1 MHEMARLMEARN
13 GQYKDVRDIEF
24 AEDERRRRIK
34 PHSQVILIKSTEFG
48 WIQFVKGPQ
57 DAIIAAEAWIG
68 SFAFWAWFQDENP
81 PLTA

>member
-1 MHEMARLMEARN
+1 LGRAPLGTSPLTPYRPLRTLATT
-13 GQYKDVRDIEF
+13 V
-24 AEDERRRRIK
+24 AW
-34 PHSQVILIKSTEFG
+34 SKSTEFG